1 MEQFPGCTDG
11 WEARVPPRQCWS
23 DPGAGPHGARLLGP
37 LENKRHFL
45 LLLLGGA
52 CASKHK
58 FSFVFSEKSHFVTG
72 K

>member
-1 MEQFPGCTDG
+1 M
-11 WEARVPPRQCWS
+11 PPRQCGS
-23 DPGAGPHGARLLGP
+23 DPGAGLHGARFLGP

-45 LLLLGGA
+45 LLLLGGI

-58 FSFVFSEKSHFVTG
+58 FSFVFSEKAQFVTG